1 MDVQIQI
8 IEQFC
13 FQNAFFTRVETFKQ
27 PNLTRPVLDYFPY
40 SGGGGCTLKLPNIK
54 RNPI

>member
-8 IEQFC
+8 IEKFR
-13 FQNAFFTRVETFKQ
+13 FYNAFFTRVETFKQ
-27 PNLTRPVLDYFPY
+27 PKLPGPVLDYFPY

-54 RNPI
+54 RNPF

>member
-1 MDVQIQI
+1 MDVHIQI
-8 IEQFC
+8 IEQFR

-27 PNLTRPVLDYFPY
+27 L

-54 RNPI
+54 RNPF